1 MIEPNIFGA
10 GIDENLDLN
19 TAEALGFLKVD
30 PDAHV
35 NVYIIPDEEEVLSFL
50 KNKTLAVA

>member
-10 GIDENLDLN
+10 GLDDNLDLN
-19 TAEALGFLKVD
+19 TADALGFTRAD
-30 PDAHV
+30 SAEV
-35 NVYIIPDEEEVLSFL
+35 NVYIIPDEDTSMSFL